1 MTFIL
6 ILDRY
11 LDIISTL
18 LNFFFV
24 FSANT
29 TFTSSDIE
37 DAINVQAN
45 KLLTDKLTQ
54 SSTKEDVQNFLALAI
69 CTTIVGVSSLVTY
82 TYISYSFHFEK
93 AVKLVIIFLHLRLKR
108 KVI

>member
-18 LNFFFV
+18 LNFFV

-29 TFTSSDIE
+29 TSTSSDIE

-82 TYISYSFHFEK
+82 TTYMS
-93 AVKLVIIFLHLRLKR
+93 
-108 KVI
+108 

>member
-18 LNFFFV
+18 LNFFV

-82 TYISYSFHFEK
+82 TYMS
-93 AVKLVIIFLHLRLKR
+93 
-108 KVI
+108 